1 MCCAIA
7 VAWEE
12 DELPQKPCLPVGLH
26 RQMNTDTMGLVG
38 WWAVS
43 ARGSHTSTQRLV
55 RCVLHGPYKPRTPMR
70 IVVSA
75 RRKVKLALPSSHAAL
90 GVRRSEERR
99 C

>member
-38 WWAVS
+38 WWAV
-43 ARGSHTSTQRLV
+43 
-55 RCVLHGPYKPRTPMR
+55 
-70 IVVSA
+70 
-75 RRKVKLALPSSHAAL
+75 
-90 GVRRSEERR
+90 
-99 C
+99 